1 MEGLFEGN
9 IPILYFIAVLYI
21 LLLDK
26 LKLNQ
31 KILIVYIFSYI
42 IKACNILSTTN
53 LLIVSN
59 IDFFIYLEYLTDD
72 EVKTDI
78 ISNFIYR
85 IVDYLYK
92 MIFEYSLLY
101 FVLALFVNT
110 AYFKDCCNAIFSF
123 ILPNADCTL
132 YCNGFIYSIYFI
144 LIIIS
149 VTFLSMESYSTNTF
163 TYMKRKLD
171 NVTSWTTLEIDDIT
185 RDKLYMLSSIEDKSF
200 FVRDNSYSF
209 FSIGFIKYKF
219 NNFKNAIVY
228 LNNKSKLKNNFF
240 RKIKKA
246 IKFIYSKIK
255 KLKHIKRYIRGYS
268 TIEMQLIRTIG
279 VKKGYEKLFYR
290 KIYEVVYSKIFF
302 GSYRK
307 YCNDNKYKVKCSYKE
322 YLIYC
327 YINIADIKIN
337 GVTYSN
343 MIKAW
348 DKDSIEDVSLE
359 EFLISI
365 LGLSWRKINED
376 ILNNYSIT
384 IKNFDIQEE
393 ELKNNINQ
401 ISSKA
406 QG

>member
-31 KILIVYIFSYI
+31 KILIIYIFSYI
-42 IKACNILSTTN
+42 IKACNILSFTN
-53 LLIVSN
+53 LLIISN

-72 EVKTDI
+72 KVKTDI

-85 IVDYLYK
+85 ITDYFYK
-92 MIFEYSLLY
+92 KIFEYSLLY

-110 AYFKDCCNAIFSF
+110 AYFKGCCNTVFSF
-123 ILPNADCTL
+123 ILPSIDITI
-132 YCNGFIYSIYFI
+132 YCNCFIYAIYII

-149 VTFLSMESYSTNTF
+149 VTFLSMEIYATNTF
-163 TYMKRKLD
+163 TDMKRKLD
-171 NVTSWTTLEIDDIT
+171 KVTTWTALEIDDIT
-185 RDKLYMLSSIEDKSF
+185 REKLYMLSSIEDKSF
-200 FVRDNSYSF
+200 FIRENSYSF
-209 FSIGFIKYKF
+209 FSIEFIKYKL
-219 NNFKNAIVY
+219 NNLKTAIVY
-228 LNNKSKLKNNFF
+228 LNNKSKLKNNFII
-240 RKIKKA
+240 RIKKA
-246 IKFIYSKIK
+246 CKFIFSKIK
-255 KLKHIKRYIRGYS
+255 KLRYIKKYLRGYS

-279 VKKGYEKLFYR
+279 IKNGYGKTLYR
-290 KIYEVVYSKIFF
+290 KIYEIIYSKIFF

-307 YCNDNKYKVKCSYKE
+307 YCKDNKYRVICSYKE

-343 MIKAW
+343 MIEAW
-348 DKDSIEDVSLE
+348 NKDSIKDVSFE

-365 LGLSWRKINED
+365 LGLSWRNINDD
-376 ILNNYSIT
+376 ILRNYSIT
-384 IKNFDIQEE
+384 IKNFDIQED
-393 ELKNNINQ
+393 ELKNNIKE

-406 QG
+406 KG

>member
-85 IVDYLYK
+85 IADYLYR

-348 DKDSIEDVSLE
+348 DKDRIEDVSLE